1 MISLFCVGIPVLL
14 PIGMIC
20 LWSKYVTNRSLLQN
34 NSSRIDGLGEDFS
47 SLTLS
52 LIPFI
57 IILSPIVGEW
67 MLTANYDIYNAN
79 LPMSFPYFQGL
90 SVILDRQFYLP
101 FYLGIALIAFFEFFL
116 YNTLIRCCS
125 WMCSL
130 CY

>member
-20 LWSKYVTNRSLLQN
+20 LWSKYVTNRSLLQK

-101 FYLGIALIAFFEFFL
+101 FYLAIALIAFF
-116 YNTLIRCCS
+116 
-125 WMCSL
+125 
-130 CY
+130 